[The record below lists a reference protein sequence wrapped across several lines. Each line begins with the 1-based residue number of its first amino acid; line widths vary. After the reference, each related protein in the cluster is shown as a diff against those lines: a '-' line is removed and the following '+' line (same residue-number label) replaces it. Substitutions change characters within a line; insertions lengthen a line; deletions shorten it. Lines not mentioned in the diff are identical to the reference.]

1 MKGISISMLIFFHYF
16 ATVLPTLQ
24 NQLKEEWSFPDNLAN
39 CNQIDPILFN
49 SFYLGDEH
57 IGGTLT
63 PLGISN
69 L

>member
-1 MKGISISMLIFFHYF
+1 MKGISIPMLIFFHYF
-16 ATVLPTLQ
+16 PTVLPTLQ
-24 NQLKEEWSFPDNLAN
+24 NQLKEEWSFADNLPN
-39 CNQIDPILFN
+39 CNQIGLILFN
-49 SFYLGDEH
+49 SLYLGDEH